1 MTIRMGVRETREK
14 IGERINA
21 AHYLGEPTI
30 VERNGQPYAVIV
42 SYEWWAEQQE
52 QSGQGTLAP

>member
-1 MTIRMGVRETREK
+1 MGVRETREK

-21 AHYLGEPTI
+21 AHYLDEPTI
-30 VERNGQPYAVIV
+30 VERNGRPYAVIV
-42 SYEWWAEQQE
+42 SYAWWAERQG